1 MNDKEFSELHLRV
14 TILPTQAR
22 WPAATFLHWQSLH
35 AVADEARERVSQA
48 YALMDAIDRNAN
60 LSRDGKYRQ
69 LSETA
74 AKAIANFE
82 ASETLTR
89 AREAVELVLSKHTVE
104 RRVTSE
110 INDEAAM
117 IKAMKEAE
125 QGWRTAINKIG
136 ARGGLRFG

>member
-1 MNDKEFSELHLRV
+1 M
-14 TILPTQAR
+14 
-22 WPAATFLHWQSLH
+22 
-35 AVADEARERVSQA
+35 DE
-48 YALMDAIDRNAN
+48 IDRNAE
-60 LSRDGKYRQ
+60 LSHDGKYRQ

-104 RRVTSE
+104 RRVT
-110 INDEAAM
+110 IQPDDEAVLN
-117 IKAMKEAE
+117 KAMKEAE

-136 ARGGLRFG
+136 ARAGLRFR